1 MPNILVTNDDGVH
14 ADSIRVLAA
23 ALDDLGSVTVVAPER
38 NWSASGHPK
47 TLHKPL
53 RLAPI
58 SWPDGRRVYACSGA
72 PSDCVALAIL
82 GAPYTPN
89 SSTPHLAAGEP
100 RDAYDL
106 VVSGVNDNFNLG
118 CDVLYSGTVAAAME
132 SLVMGVPSLAL
143 STGSVDGF
151 DIADSDAWQNAARYA
166 RTLAAA
172 ALNRPLPPQTM
183 LNVNVPRRPADRI
196 HGLRYTF
203 LGRRIYGDVLV
214 ARDDP
219 WGKPYYWIG
228 GEVPTGIADAGS
240 DFGAIESGYV
250 SVSPLGIDLTRH
262 EVLADLAADAWV
274 RPG

>member
-1 MPNILVTNDDGVH
+1 
-14 ADSIRVLAA
+14 
-23 ALDDLGSVTVVAPER
+23 
-38 NWSASGHPK
+38 
-47 TLHKPL
+47 
-53 RLAPI
+53 
-58 SWPDGRRVYACSGA
+58 
-72 PSDCVALAIL
+72 
-82 GAPYTPN
+82 
-89 SSTPHLAAGEP
+89 
-100 RDAYDL
+100 
-106 VVSGVNDNFNLG
+106 
-118 CDVLYSGTVAAAME
+118 
-132 SLVMGVPSLAL
+132 MGVPSLAL
-143 STGSVDGF
+143 STGSVEGF

-274 RPG
+274 LPG

>member
-23 ALDDLGSVTVVAPER
+23 ALDDLGRVTVVAPER
-38 NWSASGHPK
+38 NWSAAGHPK

-53 RLAPI
+53 RMAPI
-58 SWPDGRRVYACSGA
+58 DWPDGRRVYACSGA

-82 GAPYTPN
+82 GAPHPVDV
-89 SSTPHLAAGEP
+89 PDRRRAVGEP
-100 RDAYDL
+100 EGAYDL
-106 VVSGVNDNFNLG
+106 VVSGVNDSFNLG

-132 SLVMGVPSLAL
+132 SLVMGVPSLAF
-143 STGSVDGF
+143 STGAVEGF
-151 DIADSDAWQNAARYA
+151 DIADTDAWQNAAGYA
-166 RTLAAA
+166 RTLAGA
-172 ALNRPLPPQTM
+172 ALEQPLPPQTM
-183 LNVNVPRRPADRI
+183 LNVNVPRLPAAQIR
-196 HGLRYTF
+196 GLRYTF

-228 GEVPTGIADAGS
+228 GEVPTGIAEAGS

-250 SVSPLGIDLTRH
+250 SASPLGIDLTRH
-262 EVLADLAADAWV
+262 EILADLTAGNWLS
-274 RPG
+274 PN

>member
-23 ALDDLGSVTVVAPER
+23 ALDDLGRVTVIAPER

-53 RLAPI
+53 RLEPI

-89 SSTPHLAAGEP
+89 NSSSHLAAGEP

-143 STGSVDGF
+143 STGSVEGF
-151 DIADSDAWQNAARYA
+151 DIADSEAWQNAAKYA

-262 EVLADLAADAWV
+262 EVLADLAEDAGA
-274 RPG
+274 PPS

>member
-1 MPNILVTNDDGVH
+1 MPNILVTNDDSVH
-14 ADSIRVLAA
+14 ADSIRMLAA
-23 ALDDLGSVTVVAPER
+23 ALDDLGNVTVIAPER

-53 RLAPI
+53 RMAPI
-58 SWPDGRRVYACSGA
+58 VWPDGRRVYACSGA

-82 GAPYTPN
+82 GAPHRAEAPD
-89 SSTPHLAAGEP
+89 LRRAAGEP
-100 RDAYDL
+100 ESAYDL
-106 VVSGVNDNFNLG
+106 VVSGVNDSFNLG

-132 SLVMGVPSLAL
+132 SLVMGVPSIAF
-143 STGSVDGF
+143 STGAVDGF
-151 DIADSDAWQNAARYA
+151 EIPDSDAWQNAAGYA

-172 ALNRPLPPQTM
+172 ALEQPLPPQTM
-183 LNVNVPRRPADRI
+183 LNVNVPRRPAAEI
-196 HGLRYTF
+196 YGQRYTF

-228 GEVPTGIADAGS
+228 GEVPTGIAEAGS

-250 SVSPLGIDLTRH
+250 SISPLGIDLTRH
-262 EVLADLAADAWV
+262 EILADLNAGSW
-274 RPG
+274 PLPK

>member
-14 ADSIRVLAA
+14 ADSISVLAA
-23 ALDDLGSVTVVAPER
+23 ALDDLGCVTVIAPER

-53 RLAPI
+53 RLEPI

-89 SSTPHLAAGEP
+89 ISSSHLAAGEP

-143 STGSVDGF
+143 STGSVEGF
-151 DIADSDAWQNAARYA
+151 DIADSEAWQNAAKYA
-166 RTLAAA
+166 CTLAAA

-262 EVLADLAADAWV
+262 EILADLAEDAGA
-274 RPG
+274 PPS

>member
-23 ALDDLGSVTVVAPER
+23 ALDDLGRVTVIAPER

-89 SSTPHLAAGEP
+89 SSSLQLAAGEP

-143 STGSVDGF
+143 STGSVEGF
-151 DIADSDAWQNAARYA
+151 DIADSEAWQNAAKYA

-262 EVLADLAADAWV
+262 EVLADLAEDAGA
-274 RPG
+274 PPS

>member
-58 SWPDGRRVYACSGA
+58 SWPDGRLVYACSGA

-89 SSTPHLAAGEP
+89 NSSPHLAAGEP

-143 STGSVDGF
+143 STGSVEGF
-151 DIADSDAWQNAARYA
+151 DIADSDAWHNAARYA

-183 LNVNVPRRPADRI
+183 LNVNVPRRPSDRI

-214 ARDDP
+214 TRDDP

-262 EVLADLAADAWV
+262 EVLADLAADAWAL
-274 RPG
+274 PN

>member
-38 NWSASGHPK
+38 NWSASGHSK

-58 SWPDGRRVYACSGA
+58 NWPDGRRVYACSGA

-89 SSTPHLAAGEP
+89 NSSPQLAAGEP

-106 VVSGVNDNFNLG
+106 VISGVNDNFNLG

-132 SLVMGVPSLAL
+132 SLVMGVPSLAI
-143 STGSVDGF
+143 STGSVEGF

-183 LNVNVPRRPADRI
+183 LNVNVPRRPADRTR
-196 HGLRYTF
+196 GLRYTF

-274 RPG
+274 LPN